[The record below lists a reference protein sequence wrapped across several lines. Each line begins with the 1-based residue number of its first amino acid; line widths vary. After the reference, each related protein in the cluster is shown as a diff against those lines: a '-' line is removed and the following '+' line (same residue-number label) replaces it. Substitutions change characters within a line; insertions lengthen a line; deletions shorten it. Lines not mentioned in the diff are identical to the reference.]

1 MSAIRWIMS
10 VLVFLFLLL
19 FALQNASAVPVKFYA
34 WFSWQVP
41 LVFLLLIAFALG
53 AAAGLLAGVTRTVR
67 LKRQLGRLRREHAG
81 QSDDTMTPPL
91 DAA

>member
-1 MSAIRWIMS
+1 MSAIRWVIG
-10 VLVFLFLLL
+10 VPVFLFLLL
-19 FALQNASAVPVKFYA
+19 FALQNSRAVPVQFYG

-67 LKRQLGRLRREHAG
+67 LKRQLGRLRREHAR
-81 QSDDTMTPPL
+81 QSNVRISPPL